1 MKQAH
6 DTCIEFARYPG
17 RTAKPTPSD
26 LVRRR
31 TADDFPWEMAMTPRP
46 LGLELGQGPDEHAG
60 PSS

>member
-6 DTCIEFARYPG
+6 DACIEFARCAD

-26 LVRRR
+26 LVKRR
-31 TADDFPWEMAMTPRP
+31 TADEFPWEMAMTRWPCTSNSAKDRVSMR
-46 LGLELGQGPDEHAG
+46 G